1 MSCLFKVKLRYG
13 FELYLE
19 KHTHIDLQHTKDWYN
34 SCKYGFV
41 LSLEK
46 HEKNFLGIIY
56 NFPALYESLHWHFC
70 PKVAL
75 TNMFWLYRFHRSIN
89 C

>member
-13 FELYLE
+13 FEIYLE
-19 KHTHIDLQHTKDWYN
+19 KHTDKHLDIDLQHTEDCYN

-46 HEKNFLGIIY
+46 HEKTF
-56 NFPALYESLHWHFC
+56 
-70 PKVAL
+70 
-75 TNMFWLYRFHRSIN
+75 
-89 C
+89 